1 MERVPSGRVP
11 SDRVPS
17 DRVLLNP
24 VLLDRRNFL
33 VALTGGAALLLFAA
47 TRNNNKVAAPSY
59 HVPEVSVAEAKKLLD
74 TGAAIA
80 IDVRH
85 AEEYAYRH
93 LAHAL
98 LVPLEHLQV
107 AVPKSLTSAKTRT
120 LVVYCNRGLAHGPE
134 ATRLLLAAGFSQAV
148 NLASGIEGW
157 AEAGMP
163 VEHGAQGNVRGGSTR
178 GS

>member
-1 MERVPSGRVP
+1 M
-11 SDRVPS
+11 
-17 DRVLLNP
+17 DRVLLDRVRLN
-24 VLLDRRNFL
+24 RRNVL

-47 TRNNNKVAAPSY
+47 SRNNNKVAAPSI

-74 TGAAIA
+74 TGTAIA

-85 AEEYAYRH
+85 AEDYAYRH

-98 LVPLEHLQV
+98 LVPLEQLQV
-107 AVPKSLTSAKTRT
+107 AVPKSLTQAKTRT

-134 ATRLLLAAGFSQAV
+134 ATRLLLAAGFSHAF
-148 NLASGIEGW
+148 NLASGIEAW

-163 VEHGAQGNVRGGSTR
+163 VEYGAQEDGRSGSTHR
-178 GS
+178 A

>member
-1 MERVPSGRVP
+1 M
-11 SDRVPS
+11 DRVPS
-17 DRVLLNP
+17 DPVPSDR

-47 TRNNNKVAAPSY
+47 SRNNNKVAAPSF

-85 AEEYAYRH
+85 AEDYAYRH

-98 LVPLEHLQV
+98 LVPLEQLQV
-107 AVPKSLTSAKTRT
+107 AVPASLASVKSGT
-120 LVVYCNRGLAHGPE
+120 LVVYCNRSLAHGPE
-134 ATRLLLAAGFSQAV
+134 ATRLLLAAGFSHAV

-163 VEHGAQGNVRGGSTR
+163 VEHGAQADARGGSMHR
-178 GS
+178 A

>member
-1 MERVPSGRVP
+1 M
-11 SDRVPS
+11 DR
-17 DRVLLNP
+17 

-47 TRNNNKVAAPSY
+47 TRNNTKVAAPSF
-59 HVPEVSVAEAKKLLD
+59 HVPEVSIAEAKKLLD

-80 IDVRH
+80 IDVRD
-85 AEEYAYRH
+85 AEDYAYRH

-98 LVPLEHLQV
+98 LVPLEQLQV
-107 AVPKSLTSAKTRT
+107 AVPKSLATEKTRT

-134 ATRLLLAAGFSQAV
+134 ATRLLLAAGFSHAV

-163 VEHGAQGNVRGGSTR
+163 VEHGAQGDGRGGPTY
-178 GS
+178 GA